1 MAPVSNHHATKVPAV
16 TLGFWIIKILA
27 TTLGETG
34 GDTFSMTMDLG
45 YLVST
50 AIFLSALLLLV
61 AIQIATR
68 KFHPL
73 LYWAV
78 IVASTT
84 AGTTMADFATRSL
97 GIGYV
102 GGSLIL
108 FACLVAVLGL
118 WYWSLGSISVATVSR
133 PRVEAFYWAQ
143 LPSHKRWERLSEI
156 GSPIRALD
164 MKGERSCS
172 RADWRRWR
180 QLISGPTFRACS
192 SFGPP
197 SFSPGRSE
205 PLSAILSTSPWTMVA

>member
-108 FACLVAVLGL
+108 FACLMAVLGL
-118 WYWSLGSISVATVSR
+118 WYWSLGSI
-133 PRVEAFYWAQ
+133 YWAQ